1 MHSLQTSSLESNV
14 ENLAFISGVCL
25 YFNHLKS
32 TAPHLSI
39 KDLNTE
45 TSNGCSKSVVCSSNF
60 NIVTL
65 LILVCLMV
73 S

>member
-1 MHSLQTSSLESNV
+1 MHSLHTSSLESNV
-14 ENLAFISGVCL
+14 E
-25 YFNHLKS
+25 
-32 TAPHLSI
+32 
-39 KDLNTE
+39 NTE

-73 S
+73 L